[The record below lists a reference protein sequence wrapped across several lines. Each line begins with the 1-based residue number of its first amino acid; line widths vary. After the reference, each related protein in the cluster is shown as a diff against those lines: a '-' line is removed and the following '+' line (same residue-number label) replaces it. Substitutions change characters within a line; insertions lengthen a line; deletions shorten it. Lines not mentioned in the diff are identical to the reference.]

1 MKDEEQK
8 TNNNIIEEITA
19 KEDFNWVM
27 KLKEEARGI
36 GLKIGTTFILKE
48 EGEEGLKK
56 LEDTMLKLG
65 YPIRYKE
72 IKPMSF
78 YPLKLLYLTFIVSQ
92 KIFNYDSKKFQE
104 VGKYESKFPLFMR
117 LYMKYFVSL
126 EKLEKTASRIWR
138 NHYMSGSFK
147 VIETNEEKRYIIA
160 RIEDFP
166 LHPYHFQFLLGFF
179 PSMLKTIIGKEATC
193 EGKECPGSEGKCHEF
208 VMRWQE

>member
-1 MKDEEQK
+1 MKPEEQK
-8 TNNNIIEEITA
+8 INNTIEEITA
-19 KEDFNWVM
+19 KEDFNWVVD
-27 KLKEEARGI
+27 LKEEARGI

-48 EGEEGLKK
+48 EGEEGLKR
-56 LEDTMLKLG
+56 LEDIMLKLG

-72 IKPMSF
+72 IKSMSF

-92 KIFNYDSKKFQE
+92 KVFNYDDKKFQKI
-104 VGKYESKFPLFMR
+104 GKFESKFPLFIR

-126 EKLEKTASRIWR
+126 KKLKKAAPRIWR

-147 VIETNEEKRYIIA
+147 VTEINREKRYIIA

-179 PSMLKTIIGKEATC
+179 PSMLKIIIRKEATC